1 MKIIRNTFLIM
12 FLSLF
17 IYSCAGFKLKKKSTS
32 GEEFLIEKKDPLILP
47 PDFSKLPKPKDDLEK
62 KDNEEQTI
70 ALDNIF
76 SEKGYNDTKEIN
88 NQTPQDSNLKESILE
103 KIN

>member
-12 FLSLF
+12 FVSLF
-17 IYSCAGFKLKKKSTS
+17 IYSCEGFKLKKKSTS

-62 KDNEEQTI
+62 KDNEEETI
-70 ALDNIF
+70 ALDNVF
-76 SEKGYNDTKEIN
+76 SERDSNDTKQIDSESS
-88 NQTPQDSNLKESILE
+88 QDSDLKESILE
-103 KIN
+103 KIK